1 MQTLERTCAL
11 RKVSENCGVII
22 GTRSREARLKRKK
35 EKRKKKMNVLMFVVK
50 WD

>member
-35 EKRKKKMNVLMFVVK
+35 RKKKMNVPMFGGK